1 MIVYLHLI
9 IKPAAAPIN
18 PANAIIIP
26 AFLEAI
32 NTPARIK
39 MPVTGELNKG
49 TSEMPLNNI

>member
-1 MIVYLHLI
+1 M
-9 IKPAAAPIN
+9 PAPIN
-18 PANAIIIP
+18 PDNAIIKP

-32 NTPARIK
+32 ITPTRIR